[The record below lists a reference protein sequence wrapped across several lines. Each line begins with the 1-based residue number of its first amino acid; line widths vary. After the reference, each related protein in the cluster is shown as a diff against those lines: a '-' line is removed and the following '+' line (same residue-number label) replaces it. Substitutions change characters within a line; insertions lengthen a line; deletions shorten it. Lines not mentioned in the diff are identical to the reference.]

1 LLVHVEKD
9 LAERRSAMHDFVE
22 FVIKRL
28 VDKPDGVQLLQEE
41 KETNKV
47 VFQLRVEK
55 EDVGKV
61 IGKKGRTAN
70 AIRILLSA
78 IAAREGKRAIL
89 EIIDKE

>member
-1 LLVHVEKD
+1 
-9 LAERRSAMHDFVE
+9 MHDFVE
-22 FVIKRL
+22 FVIKKL
-28 VDKPDGVQLLQEE
+28 VDKPDGVQLSQEE

-70 AIRILLSA
+70 AVRVLLSA

-89 EIIDKE
+89 EIVDKE